1 MSKRSK
7 TTSEPGPRRK
17 KKSEPGRVTANLGV
31 GIVAITAAVIS
42 FTHVQHLARDAGETE
57 LAALLLPL
65 SVDGA
70 IAAAAAVVLAESK
83 AKRKPPVLAWIML
96 ILGLIA
102 SLGANIASAEPTLT
116 ARLIAAWPPIAL
128 ALGIEV
134 IAAVSRR
141 AREERDAETED
152 LAAVPVGIHEKHAA
166 VATPA
171 LQRLAAAQPT
181 TTDPAH
187 EPVPVQSAPTPVVAP
202 SSNTPDQQPQTAQPS
217 SVAEAVPASA
227 GSQPAVQPA
236 PEPVVVPAV
245 AQSPNAP
252 DQVHQPGPVTAR
264 TAAAGRPPRAVQATA
279 RTGPRRPANEL
290 SDDDAIELIRRL
302 DAESDTGPVSRR
314 TIETALRCG
323 ATRATRLALLA
334 RAADRVPELAG
345 QAS

>member
-7 TTSEPGPRRK
+7 STSEPGPRRK

-141 AREERDAETED
+141 AREERDAEAEE
-152 LAAVPVGIHEKHAA
+152 LAPVPARTHEKQTVVAA
-166 VATPA
+166 P
-171 LQRLAAAQPT
+171 AQPIAQ
-181 TTDPAH
+181 PAH
-187 EPVPVQSAPTPVVAP
+187 EPVPVQPAPAPIVAAVVAPSSDTPGQEPQVAQPSPVAEAVTASAASQPAIQPAPAPVVAAVVAP
-202 SSNTPDQQPQTAQPS
+202 SSNTPDQA
-217 SVAEAVPASA
+217 SVR
-227 GSQPAVQPA
+227 
-236 PEPVVVPAV
+236 
-245 AQSPNAP
+245 
-252 DQVHQPGPVTAR
+252 QPGPVAAR
-264 TAAAGRPPRAVQATA
+264 TAAAGRPSRAVQATA
-279 RTGPRRPANEL
+279 RTGAHRSANEL
-290 SDDDAIELIRRL
+290 SDDDAIEVIRRL